1 MYRRI
6 VIIIMRLK
14 IAKDTNVIT
23 IVKEEN
29 VFTNSDTIQK
39 GAFGDYPEDIKEIVI
54 PEGITSIEENAFEGC
69 DNLTSIT
76 LPGSLKHIGRD
87 AFTDCNK
94 LKNIVL
100 PESISTIE
108 CWGERRAWKIDL
120 DKPFTD
126 LTQHLIKG
134 LEVEL
139 NPPVNWK

>member
-1 MYRRI
+1 M
-6 VIIIMRLK
+6 K
-14 IAKDTNVIT
+14 FKTGKDTNVIT
-23 IVKEEN
+23 IVREEE
-29 VFTNSDTIQK
+29 VLTNSATIQK
-39 GAFGDYPEDIKEIVI
+39 GAFGDFLEDIKEIII
-54 PEGITSIEENAFEGC
+54 PEGITSIEDNAFEGC

-108 CWGERRAWKIDL
+108 CWGEGRAWKIDL

-126 LTQHLIKG
+126 LAQHLIKG

-139 NPPVNWK
+139 NPPLDWK